1 MGQFPKQ
8 NILSNISSNY
18 YLKLIILCEYTPCQL
33 KAADKL
39 LKPPIR
45 THHSAIE
52 CIPHRVRIPFAEVQA
67 EVLNPPIDK
76 MFQDAFYHKRLL
88 NKGYIFHLSSAIR
101 TFESVMPQILEWLEA
116 EPDHN
121 AKELFIRLQEK
132 HPDQFEDGQLR
143 TLQRRVKAW
152 RNEKARNLL
161 QLYSFEE
168 ASSDEVTTTI
178 AR

>member
-45 THHSAIE
+45 AHHSAIE

-88 NKGYIFHLSSAIR
+88 NKGYSFHLSSAIR
-101 TFESVMPQILEWLEA
+101 TFESVIPRYWSGLKLNLITMPKSYLSVYRR
-116 EPDHN
+116 N
-121 AKELFIRLQEK
+121 
-132 HPDQFEDGQLR
+132 
-143 TLQRRVKAW
+143 TLINSRMG
-152 RNEKARNLL
+152 N
-161 QLYSFEE
+161 
-168 ASSDEVTTTI
+168 
-178 AR
+178 